1 MSNKQQQYANK
12 QQVFSY
18 FFNKTK
24 NLLSA
29 TNSSFNAKGRKAFA
43 FAMLQHIDIY
53 DYKHLEDEFEK
64 IQLRQSK
71 LSSAQRAAVQGA
83 MMLIEIEFT
92 QTNKLAQQNE
102 NDKV

>member
-18 FFNKTK
+18 FFNKTRD
-24 NLLSA
+24 LLEQ
-29 TNSSFNAKGRKAFA
+29 TQSFNAKGRKVFA
-43 FAMLQHIDIY
+43 FAMLQHIGIC

-71 LSSAQRAAVQGA
+71 LSSTQRAAVQGA